1 MKIRLINENGSAS
14 QPVLYDRF
22 LTLLWL
28 AEVNG
33 WWPSKKV
40 IHEANRP
47 LEDAFKNYGINAVVS
62 EKDADQMVYALKMIR
77 KTAPATITSGFQT
90 TLNVLIAACD
100 EGGFEIQA
108 ADGSFQPTTAT
119 SSKTTMTQPVLAGM
133 N

>member
-1 MKIRLINENGSAS
+1 MKIRLTNESGLSS

-33 WWPSKKV
+33 WRPEKRV
-40 IHEANRP
+40 THEANRP
-47 LEDAFKNYGINAVVS
+47 LEDAFKRYCAGASVS
-62 EKDADQMVYALKMIR
+62 ERDADQMVYALKMIR

-90 TLNVLIAACD
+90 TLNILIDICD
-100 EGGFEIQA
+100 GGEFEILTEEAFQKR
-108 ADGSFQPTTAT
+108 GIPQSF
-119 SSKTTMTQPVLAGM
+119 LAEL

>member
-1 MKIRLINENGSAS
+1 MKIRLKNDTGTLS

-33 WWPSKKV
+33 WRPEKKV

-47 LEDAFKNYGINAVVS
+47 LQDAFKKYKPGSKVS

-90 TLNVLIAACD
+90 TLNILIETCD
-100 EGGFEIQA
+100 AGGFEIHPL
-108 ADGSFQPTTAT
+108 DVVHSME
-119 SSKTTMTQPVLAGM
+119 SVQPVLTGM